1 MRLLYARTKAVS
13 KDKFAKSHENMWT
26 TEIYSVVDRAGPNSF
41 IVDVGSGEV
50 PVWPLHALQIVRK
63 ALRTASPAGEK
74 VDKKVVRA
82 QRLEVRS
89 ISTRRLKRR
98 LRRRRGLDVSAPLE
112 LTKRSWPRAHN
123 S

>member
-1 MRLLYARTKAVS
+1 
-13 KDKFAKSHENMWT
+13 MWT
-26 TEIYSVVDRAGPNSF
+26 TEIYSVVDRARPNSF

-63 ALRTASPAGEK
+63 ALRTASPAVEK

-89 ISTRRLKRR
+89 ISDAEVKEALEAPARYRRER
-98 LRRRRGLDVSAPLE
+98 APRVDYKKLASG
-112 LTKRSWPRAHN
+112 T
-123 S
+123 